1 MGTLPA
7 PPAALRSPGRPER
20 AGDPPRIRRKRQ
32 GTQRA
37 PGAKR
42 GERQEVAL
50 EGNLFRGRGASPPG
64 TSHWAPCSPGAGG
77 LPAPPAPRAPN
88 LPQPRGRRAS
98 CHRRPRAACR
108 EAPRAGRGARCG
120 RPGANFP
127 AGAPGPG
134 PAAGHRAGSA
144 AQTAGPRGRALGTA
158 EGRAPEALPARG
170 CAEPGAARAS
180 EPTTRAPGLSPVGP
194 AAPGPGSPTAAT
206 VATRVSRAGRS
217 PSEEKFPQWPRAAG
231 TYSLSPLVGQSESAA
246 EKNRSPHSEVG
257 DPPPE
262 LDFIPFIW
270 DEIPLSQKKKG
281 GGWRRKR
288 KSLRVFVS
296 RPPPKTRAKATPLP
310 EAAPAGGPRGGADG
324 AGGGGGRPSAPAAA
338 APRSA
343 ESGTRG
349 APGRAVCVVGLH
361 FQTQRGRREEKLRR
375 EGGQAR
381 IRLGEAKPTRPQ
393 TEGEAA
399 RRPSLRGGRARRSS
413 QACPGARVAGEA
425 GRGQKC
431 GGKMNEPLPSSSSCR
446 SSSAGLR
453 SPPPPPPRAPS
464 QIQDTHKAAGR
475 PRSALPPPAPRRPP
489 PAAGSARGLRLA
501 EGQSRGAPWSSPRAG
516 GAWRARGS
524 ASSRHG
530 RAGARLPGGVPLPR
544 PPLEFAW
551 CARSSSGWLFFFFPS
566 PPFFFFRSAEL
577 MLVNKSLSP
586 AAPLPPPLPH
596 TGARRARALGAAH
609 THSHARARTGAATAA
624 APARGGPGPGRRAPR
639 AGAQELRDVRSGAP
653 ARAARRQGAA
663 PAPRPRA
670 PAPARARPC
679 AHPHRTAPASL
690 HARAPPARLQKQCP
704 RRRALPG
711 RGAGWGA
718 GEGLGRAGRG
728 ARGPRGSLKTTT
740 ARLERALPRFLKSF
754 IVSCSCCKINK

>member
-1 MGTLPA
+1 MRDLSGNAPRASSRTEKPGEAGESWRPAADPAKATGNPKSPRGQARRATGGRAGRKPIPGPRGLPAGHLPLGTLHPRDRR
-7 PPAALRSPGRPER
+7 AARSH
-20 AGDPPRIRRKRQ
+20 
-32 GTQRA
+32 
-37 PGAKR
+37 
-42 GERQEVAL
+42 
-50 EGNLFRGRGASPPG
+50 PPG
-64 TSHWAPCSPGAGG
+64 TE
-77 LPAPPAPRAPN
+77 PAPAARAPRELSPPPARRVSGGPA
-88 LPQPRGRRAS
+88 RREGRAV
-98 CHRRPRAACR
+98 RAARR
-108 EAPRAGRGARCG
+108 ELPRW
-120 RPGANFP
+120 RPGAWP
-127 AGAPGPG
+127 RRGP
-134 PAAGHRAGSA
+134 PSRERSPDSRAAGQGSRDRGRESHRGPSRAGMRRA
-144 AQTAGPRGRALGTA
+144 RGRAGLRTNDLG
-158 EGRAPEALPARG
+158 
-170 CAEPGAARAS
+170 PGAPPSAS
-180 EPTTRAPGLSPVGP
+180 RPSPSAPRP

-206 VATRVSRAGRS
+206 VATRVSQTGRS

-270 DEIPLSQKKKG
+270 DEIPLSQKKKR

-338 APRSA
+338 AQRSA

-381 IRLGEAKPTRPQ
+381 IRLGEGKQTRPQ

-413 QACPGARVAGEA
+413 QDCPGARVAGEA

-431 GGKMNEPLPSSSSCR
+431 GGKMNEPLPSSSSCC

-453 SPPPPPPRAPS
+453 SPPPPPPPRAPS

-530 RAGARLPGGVPLPR
+530 RAGARLAGGVPLPR

-551 CARSSSGWLFFFFPS
+551 CARSSSGCFFFFPS
-566 PPFFFFRSAEL
+566 PRLFFFFRSAEL

-596 TGARRARALGAAH
+596 TGA
-609 THSHARARTGAATAA
+609 
-624 APARGGPGPGRRAPR
+624 
-639 AGAQELRDVRSGAP
+639 
-653 ARAARRQGAA
+653 
-663 PAPRPRA
+663 
-670 PAPARARPC
+670 
-679 AHPHRTAPASL
+679 
-690 HARAPPARLQKQCP
+690 
-704 RRRALPG
+704 
-711 RGAGWGA
+711 
-718 GEGLGRAGRG
+718 
-728 ARGPRGSLKTTT
+728 
-740 ARLERALPRFLKSF
+740 
-754 IVSCSCCKINK
+754 